1 VCRNIK
7 VLFNYEPPA
16 SESEIKAAAEQFVRK
31 ISGFTK
37 PSAANEESFE
47 RAIQEISRA
56 SFNLLDSL
64 VTNSAPRNREVETA
78 KKHRLAEIR
87 FGKKQ

>member
-16 SESEIKAAAEQFVRK
+16 SESEIKAAAEQYVRK

-37 PSAANEESFE
+37 PSAANEESFK
-47 RAIQEISRA
+47 RAVEEISRS
-56 SFNLLDSL
+56 SFTLLGSL
-64 VTNSAPRNREVETA
+64 VTNSAPRNREADIA

-87 FGKKQ
+87 FGKNK